1 MNASSITFPWGT
13 AIAVAMGLAL
23 AACGNDDSRQATQP
37 DTPAAAVEAADVDTA
52 RIINA
57 DSEPGNWMSYGRTYG
72 EQRYSP
78 LTEINDG
85 NVRDLGIAW
94 YLDLDTHRGQEATP
108 IVVDGVMYTSTAW
121 SKVKALNAGTG
132 EVIWEFDPQVP
143 GAWAVNA
150 CCDVVNRGV
159 AVYEGKVYVG
169 TLDGRL
175 IALDA
180 ATGEPVWSTQTFPR
194 DMPYTITGAPRAFKG
209 LVVIGNGGAEMGVRG
224 FVSAYDAE
232 TGELVWRW
240 YTVPGNPA
248 DGFEN
253 DAMEMA
259 AKTWNGEW
267 WTLGGGGTAWDSLV
281 YDPETDLLFV
291 GVGNGSPWNQSI
303 RSPGGGDNLFLS
315 SIVAL
320 KAETGEYVWHYQT
333 TPGETWDYTATQP
346 IMLAELEIDGQ
357 PRKVLMQAPKNG
369 FFYVL
374 DRATGELL
382 SADAFTNI
390 NWATGVD
397 METGR
402 PIENPEA
409 RYGETGKLWV
419 AAPGPVGA
427 HNWHPM
433 AYNKDTGL
441 VYIPVNDAGF
451 SYLAAKDFMPQ
462 ELGFNIGLDMV
473 GINMPVDTKVRHQ
486 IMQSVKGHLAAWDPI
501 QRKVVWRVDMKAP
514 TNGGVLTTAGNLVIQ
529 GRAEGIFAAYRADT
543 GQELWSTDLQSG
555 VIAAPMTYTVDGEQY
570 VAVLSGW
577 GGTMAMAPG
586 DVGRVSGNVR
596 NVSRVV
602 AFKLGGDVALPAL
615 KPEPMPVLDPPP
627 STATAEQ
634 VEEGRRLYHD
644 HCGTCHGELAI
655 SAGLL
660 PDLRFTPALHDDS
673 WYDIVLGGERAQN
686 GMASFEV
693 DLDKEQVT
701 RIRDYVIARAHYL
714 QQERA
719 DAE

>member
-1 MNASSITFPWGT
+1 M
-13 AIAVAMGLAL
+13 AVLAMSLAL
-23 AACGNDDSRQATQP
+23 AGCGNDDQQAARQDTTP
-37 DTPAAAVEAADVDTA
+37 DTRQDAAPNTRPAAADVDTD

-57 DSEPGNWMSYGRTYG
+57 DREPGNWMSYGRTYS

-78 LTEINDG
+78 LTQINDR
-85 NVRDLGIAW
+85 NVGDLGIAW

-121 SKVKALNAGTG
+121 SKVKALDAATG
-132 EVIWEFDPQVP
+132 KIIWEFDPEVP
-143 GAWAVNA
+143 GQWAVNA

-180 ATGEPVWSTQTFPR
+180 ETGQEVWSTQTFPT
-194 DMPYTITGAPRAFKG
+194 DKPYTITGAPRAFKG

-224 FVSAYDAE
+224 FVSAYDAD

-253 DAMEMA
+253 EAMEMA

-267 WTLGGGGTAWDSLV
+267 WKMGGGGTAWDSLV
-281 YDPETDLLFV
+281 YDPETDLLFI
-291 GVGNGSPWNQSI
+291 GVGNGAPWNQAI

-320 KAETGEYVWHYQT
+320 KPETGEYVWHYQT
-333 TPGETWDYTATQP
+333 TPGETWDYTATQQ
-346 IMLAELEIDGQ
+346 IMLADLEIDGQ
-357 PRKVLMQAPKNG
+357 NRKVLMQAPKNG

-382 SADAFTNI
+382 SAKPFTDI

-402 PIENPEA
+402 PIENPMA
-409 RYGETGKLWV
+409 RYENTGKLWV
-419 AAPGPVGA
+419 ASPGPVGA

-433 AYNKDTGL
+433 AYNKNTGL

-451 SYLAAKDFMPQ
+451 SYLATKDFTPQ
-462 ELGFNIGLDMV
+462 KLGFNIGLDMV

-486 IMQSVKGHLAAWDPI
+486 IMQGVRGHLLAWDPVAA
-501 QRKVVWRVDMKAP
+501 REVWRVPMNAP
-514 TNGGVLTTAGNLVIQ
+514 ANGGVLTTAGNLVVQ
-529 GRAEGIFAAYRADT
+529 GRAQGTFAAYAADT
-543 GQELWSTDLQSG
+543 GKQLWSTDLQG
-555 VIAAPMTYTVDGEQY
+555 GIIAAPMTYTVNGEQY
-570 VAVLSGW
+570 VAILSGW

-586 DVGRVSGNVR
+586 DVGRVSGNTR

-602 AFKLGGDVALPAL
+602 AFKLGGDVQLPAL
-615 KPEPMPVLDPPP
+615 KPEPEPILDPPP
-627 STATAEQ
+627 STASAEDI
-634 VEEGRRLYHD
+634 EKGRVLFHD

-660 PDLRFTPALHDDS
+660 PDLRFTPALHDDT
-673 WYDIVLGGERAQN
+673 WYDIVLGGALQAN
-686 GMASFEV
+686 GMASFAV
-693 DLDKEQVT
+693 DLNREQVT
-701 RIRDYVIARAHYL
+701 RIRDYVISRAHYL

-719 DAE
+719 EAKAE